1 MTQET
6 PPRPVPGPQDSP
18 TFWTRNRVEL
28 RAAGFDPQAVAHS
41 TAIVTVASAHTN
53 AHRCNNRVREISDL
67 LVQTLESRG
76 ARGLTVGAPAVSD
89 ALTQGTPTAG
99 FSLLSRD
106 LVADCFEVGHRAH
119 HGEAMIVVSGCDKT
133 GAAAMIPLARTNA
146 FGLVVYPGTSSP
158 GQVSFEPYRS
168 KGRNIT
174 ILDWAEGRAAHQ
186 AGRLTAAQFQEIEN
200 NVMPG
205 SGTCGAMFTANTMS
219 TAAEAIGLMLPRGA
233 SHPAD
238 HHAGSP
244 MHEDVRA
251 QVIASVEALQHLMRA
266 GIRPRD
272 ILTMRAFENAI
283 TTLYAMGGSTNM
295 VLHLLALA
303 HAAQVPLTIDH
314 IHDIGARVPL
324 IANLQPHGPYA
335 MVSLHEIGGV
345 PVVMKELL
353 RAGLLH
359 GDVMTVTGR
368 TLAENLASV
377 KTLAELQAGD
387 LVVPV
392 DRPIAPP
399 GHHIS
404 VLRGNLAPQS
414 CVLKLS
420 GKTLDQGEF
429 RGRARVFESEAA
441 AMQAIRSEAGSE
453 PIVPGDV
460 VVVRNV
466 GPVGAPGMPE
476 MVMLTVQ
483 LQGRGLG
490 KQVALITDGRFSG
503 VSHGILIGHISPEA
517 ARGGPIAA
525 VRDGD
530 TIVIDPASR
539 RLDVLLTD
547 AEIAERM
554 KDWTPPDHSATVQ
567 PGSVQDKYIRLV
579 SSAHLGC
586 VL

>member
-1 MTQET
+1 
-6 PPRPVPGPQDSP
+6 
-18 TFWTRNRVEL
+18 
-28 RAAGFDPQAVAHS
+28 
-41 TAIVTVASAHTN
+41 
-53 AHRCNNRVREISDL
+53 
-67 LVQTLESRG
+67 
-76 ARGLTVGAPAVSD
+76 
-89 ALTQGTPTAG
+89 
-99 FSLLSRD
+99 
-106 LVADCFEVGHRAH
+106 
-119 HGEAMIVVSGCDKT
+119 
-133 GAAAMIPLARTNA
+133 
-146 FGLVVYPGTSSP
+146 
-158 GQVSFEPYRS
+158 
-168 KGRNIT
+168 
-174 ILDWAEGRAAHQ
+174 
-186 AGRLTAAQFQEIEN
+186 
-200 NVMPG
+200 
-205 SGTCGAMFTANTMS
+205 
-219 TAAEAIGLMLPRGA
+219 
-233 SHPAD
+233 
-238 HHAGSP
+238 
-244 MHEDVRA
+244 
-251 QVIASVEALQHLMRA
+251 
-266 GIRPRD
+266 
-272 ILTMRAFENAI
+272 
-283 TTLYAMGGSTNM
+283 
-295 VLHLLALA
+295 
-303 HAAQVPLTIDH
+303 
-314 IHDIGARVPL
+314 
-324 IANLQPHGPYA
+324 
-335 MVSLHEIGGV
+335 
-345 PVVMKELL
+345 
-353 RAGLLH
+353 
-359 GDVMTVTGR
+359 MTVTGR